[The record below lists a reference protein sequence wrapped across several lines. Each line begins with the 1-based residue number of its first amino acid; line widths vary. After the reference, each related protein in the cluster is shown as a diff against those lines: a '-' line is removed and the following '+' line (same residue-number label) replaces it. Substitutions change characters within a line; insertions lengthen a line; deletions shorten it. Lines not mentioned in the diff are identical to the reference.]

1 MLDIAADLL
10 DSLRAGRRLAVAT
23 VTTVDGSAPRALG
36 TSMAVDD
43 RGRVV
48 GSISGGCVEG
58 AVYQAAEGVLETGE
72 PVLAEFGFT
81 DGDAFAAGLS
91 CGGRIEVFVHEIA
104 LHAVAPAGARAVL
117 EERVLH
123 ELEAAREGRPAGL
136 AIVVAGAAA
145 GTVIAATASVLEIVG
160 DEQHRGGPERAGL
173 GRDGLERVGLESN
186 GSERNGLER
195 DGLDLATAQRILHE
209 LTARVSSGQS
219 GTVDVDCDGETLRVL
234 FVVASTAP
242 RMIIFGA
249 VDFSAALADASSLLG
264 YHVTVCDARP
274 LFATAQRFPSADE
287 VVVAWPSEY
296 LRSTETDSRTVICV
310 LTHDEK
316 FDIPL
321 LETALRLPVA
331 FVGAMASRTT
341 HERRIRALEEAGLD
355 WAQLGR
361 LHSPIGLDLGGS
373 TPQETAVS
381 ILAEVIA
388 SRTGSTG
395 RSLRTQTGPIHRGAS
410 DAGASAGPVSAGPVS
425 AGRALSDGLLGD
437 GVSNRTGRP

>member
-1 MLDIAADLL
+1 MLDIADDLL
-10 DSLRAGRRLAVAT
+10 EALGEGRRLAVAT

-43 RGRVV
+43 LGRVL

-91 CGGRIEVFVHEIA
+91 CGGRIEVFVHE
-104 LHAVAPAGARAVL
+104 VAMSGARGRL
-117 EERVLH
+117 GDRVVQ
-123 ELEAAREGRPAGL
+123 ELEATRDGRPAGI
-136 AIVVAGAAA
+136 AVVVAGAAV
-145 GTVIAATASVLEIVG
+145 GTVIADTASATEV
-160 DEQHRGGPERAGL
+160 
-173 GRDGLERVGLESN
+173 
-186 GSERNGLER
+186 ER

-209 LTARVSSGQS
+209 LTARVASGLS
-219 GTVDVDCDGETLRVL
+219 GTLDIDCDGEPLRVL
-234 FVVASTAP
+234 FVVAATAP

-274 LFATAQRFPSADE
+274 LFATPQRFPSADE
-287 VVVAWPSEY
+287 VAVAWPSEY
-296 LRSTETDSRTVICV
+296 LRTTPIDSRTVICV

-321 LETALRLPVA
+321 LSLALRLPVA

-341 HERRIRALEEAGLD
+341 HERRVRALEDAGLS
-355 WAQLGR
+355 AAELGR

-388 SRTGSTG
+388 SRTGSAGT
-395 RSLRTQTGPIHRGAS
+395 SLRTQTGPIHRTESALS
-410 DAGASAGPVSAGPVS
+410 ASARMDSA
-425 AGRALSDGLLGD
+425 
-437 GVSNRTGRP
+437 RTDSTRTDATREARL

>member
-10 DSLRAGRRLAVAT
+10 EAIGAGRRLAVAT

-43 RGRVV
+43 RGRVI

-58 AVYQAAEGVLETGE
+58 AVYQAAEGVLETGV

-91 CGGRIEVFVHEIA
+91 CGGRIEVFVHEISVHGGADREVAAGGSSGA
-104 LHAVAPAGARAVL
+104 LD
-117 EERVLH
+117 ERVVQ
-123 ELEAAREGRPAGL
+123 ELEATRDGRPAGL
-136 AIVVAGAAA
+136 AIVVSGAAA
-145 GTVIAATASVLEIVG
+145 GTVIAATASSGEV
-160 DEQHRGGPERAGL
+160 
-173 GRDGLERVGLESN
+173 
-186 GSERNGLER
+186 ER
-195 DGLDLATAQRILHE
+195 DGLDRAAAQRILHE
-209 LTARVSSGQS
+209 LTARVSSGRS
-219 GTVDVDCDGETLRVL
+219 ATVEIDCDGDALQVL

-274 LFATAQRFPSADE
+274 LFATPQRFPSADE

-296 LRSTETDSRTVICV
+296 LRSTPVDARTVICV

-321 LETALRLPVA
+321 LEVALGLPVA

-341 HERRIRALEEAGLD
+341 HNRRVRALEEAGLSE
-355 WAQLGR
+355 AQLDR

-388 SRTGSTG
+388 SRTGAG
-395 RSLRTQTGPIHRGAS
+395 GASLRSQSGPIHRA
-410 DAGASAGPVSAGPVS
+410 APA
-425 AGRALSDGLLGD
+425 RAA
-437 GVSNRTGRP
+437 RP

>member
-1 MLDIAADLL
+1 MLDIADDLL
-10 DSLRAGRRLAVAT
+10 AALGEGRRLAVAT

-43 RGRVV
+43 RGRVL

-104 LHAVAPAGARAVL
+104 MSGARGRL
-117 EERVLH
+117 GDRVVQ
-123 ELEAAREGRPAGL
+123 ELEATRDGRPAGI
-136 AIVVAGAAA
+136 AVVVAGRAA
-145 GTVIAATASVLEIVG
+145 GTVIAATASATEVEC
-160 DEQHRGGPERAGL
+160 
-173 GRDGLERVGLESN
+173 
-186 GSERNGLER
+186 

-209 LTARVSSGQS
+209 LTARVSSGLS
-219 GTVDVDCDGETLRVL
+219 GTVDIECDGEPLRVL
-234 FVVASTAP
+234 FVVAATAP

-274 LFATAQRFPSADE
+274 LFATPQRFPSADE

-296 LRSTETDSRTVICV
+296 LRSTPVDSRTVICV

-321 LETALRLPVA
+321 LSLALRLPVA

-341 HERRIRALEEAGLD
+341 HERRVRALEDAGLS
-355 WAQLGR
+355 AAELGR

-388 SRTGSTG
+388 SRTGSAG
-395 RSLRTQTGPIHRGAS
+395 VSLRTQTGPIHRTEAVRTEAVRSEAARTEAVRTESAPTVPTGA
-410 DAGASAGPVSAGPVS
+410 A
-425 AGRALSDGLLGD
+425 
-437 GVSNRTGRP
+437 RP

>member
-10 DSLRAGRRLAVAT
+10 QALRAGRRLAVAT

-43 RGRVV
+43 LGRVL

-58 AVYQAAEGVLETGE
+58 AVYQAAEGVLETGSA
-72 PVLAEFGFT
+72 VLTEFGFT
-81 DGDAFAAGLS
+81 DSDAFTAGLS
-91 CGGRIEVFVHEIA
+91 CGGRIEVFVHEV
-104 LHAVAPAGARAVL
+104 AVDGPRGVL
-117 EERVLH
+117 DERVLH
-123 ELEAAREGRPAGL
+123 ELEATRDGRPAGI
-136 AIVVAGAAA
+136 AVVVSGAAA
-145 GTVIAATASVLEIVG
+145 GAVIAATASAAEV
-160 DEQHRGGPERAGL
+160 
-173 GRDGLERVGLESN
+173 
-186 GSERNGLER
+186 ER

-209 LTARVSSGQS
+209 LTARVSSGVP
-219 GTVDVDCDGETLRVL
+219 GTLEIDCDGESLRVL

-274 LFATAQRFPSADE
+274 LFATKQRFASADE

-296 LRSTETDSRTVICV
+296 LRSTPTDSRTVICV

-321 LETALRLPVA
+321 LDTALRLPVA

-341 HERRIRALEEAGLD
+341 HERRMRALELTGLSES
-355 WAQLGR
+355 QLER

-388 SRTGSTG
+388 SRTGSG
-395 RSLRTQTGPIHRGAS
+395 GASLRSQSGPIHRS
-410 DAGASAGPVSAGPVS
+410 DSARLHSH
-425 AGRALSDGLLGD
+425 
-437 GVSNRTGRP
+437 

>member
-10 DSLRAGRRLAVAT
+10 EALGAGRRLAVAT

-43 RGRVV
+43 QGRVL

-58 AVYQAAEGVLETGE
+58 AVYQAAEGVLETGA

-104 LHAVAPAGARAVL
+104 TAGARGSLDV
-117 EERVLH
+117 RVVY
-123 ELEAAREGRPAGL
+123 ELEATRDGRPAGI
-136 AIVVAGAAA
+136 AIVVSGRAV
-145 GTVIAATASVLEIVG
+145 GTVIAATASA
-160 DEQHRGGPERAGL
+160 PE
-173 GRDGLERVGLESN
+173 V
-186 GSERNGLER
+186 ER

-209 LTARVSSGQS
+209 LTARVTSGVS
-219 GTVDVDCDGETLRVL
+219 GTLDIDCDGEPLRVL

-274 LFATAQRFPSADE
+274 LFATPQRFPSADE

-296 LRSTETDSRTVICV
+296 LRQTHTDSRTVICV

-316 FDIPL
+316 FDVPL
-321 LETALRLPVA
+321 LEEALRLPVA
-331 FVGAMASRTT
+331 FVGAMASRST
-341 HERRIRALEEAGLD
+341 HERRIKALEGAGLSA
-355 WAQLGR
+355 AQLDR
-361 LHSPIGLDLGGS
+361 LHSPIGLDIGGS

-388 SRTGSTG
+388 SRTGANG
-395 RSLRTQTGPIHRGAS
+395 EPLRSRTGPIHRTAE
-410 DAGASAGPVSAGPVS
+410 AV
-425 AGRALSDGLLGD
+425 RA
-437 GVSNRTGRP
+437 TRP

>member
-10 DSLRAGRRLAVAT
+10 DALAAGRRLAVAT

-43 RGRVV
+43 RGRVI

-72 PVLAEFGFT
+72 SVLAEFGFT

-91 CGGRIEVFVHEIA
+91 CGGRIEVFVHE
-104 LHAVAPAGARAVL
+104 VSSTGARGVL
-117 EERVLH
+117 DERVRSQ
-123 ELEAAREGRPAGL
+123 LEAARDGRPAGI
-136 AIVVAGAAA
+136 AIVVTGAAA
-145 GTVIAATASVLEIVG
+145 GTVLAATASAREFVG
-160 DEQHRGGPERAGL
+160 DGPN
-173 GRDGLERVGLESN
+173 RDGID
-186 GSERNGLER
+186 R
-195 DGLDLATAQRILHE
+195 DGLDSAAAQRILHE
-209 LTARVSSGQS
+209 LAARVSSGKS
-219 GTVDVDCDGETLRVL
+219 GTVDIDCDGEALRVL

-249 VDFSAALADASSLLG
+249 VDFSAALAEASSLLG

-274 LFATAQRFPSADE
+274 LFATPRRFPSADE

-296 LRSTETDSRTVICV
+296 LRSTAVDSRTVICV

-341 HERRIRALEEAGLD
+341 HERRIHALEAAGLAP
-355 WAQLGR
+355 AQLER

-395 RSLRTQTGPIHRGAS
+395 ASLRSQTGAIHRS
-410 DAGASAGPVSAGPVS
+410 VSTSAVQS
-425 AGRALSDGLLGD
+425 
-437 GVSNRTGRP
+437 

>member
-10 DSLRAGRRLAVAT
+10 HALGAGRRLAVAT

-43 RGRVV
+43 QGRVL

-58 AVYQAAEGVLETGE
+58 SVYQAAEGVLETGI

-91 CGGRIEVFVHEIA
+91 CGGRIEVFVHEVA
-104 LHAVAPAGARAVL
+104 LGGARGVL
-117 EERVLH
+117 DARVVD
-123 ELEAAREGRPAGL
+123 ELEATRDGRPAGI
-136 AIVVAGAAA
+136 AIVVAGEAA
-145 GTVIAATASVLEIVG
+145 GTVIPATSSPSDV
-160 DEQHRGGPERAGL
+160 
-173 GRDGLERVGLESN
+173 
-186 GSERNGLER
+186 ER
-195 DGLDLATAQRILHE
+195 DGLDRAAAQRILHE
-209 LTARVSSGQS
+209 LTARVSSGRS
-219 GTVDVDCDGETLRVL
+219 GTLEIDCDGDAVRVL

-274 LFATAQRFPSADE
+274 LFATPQRFPSADD

-296 LRSTETDSRTVICV
+296 LRQTQTDSRTVICV

-316 FDIPL
+316 FDVPL
-321 LETALRLPVA
+321 LEEALRLPVA
-331 FVGAMASRTT
+331 FVGAMASRST
-341 HERRIRALEEAGLD
+341 HERRIMALEDAGLSA
-355 WAQLGR
+355 AQLAR
-361 LHSPIGLDLGGS
+361 LHSPIGLDIGGS

-388 SRTGSTG
+388 SRTGAG
-395 RSLRTQTGPIHRGAS
+395 GASLRSQTGPIHRTAE
-410 DAGASAGPVSAGPVS
+410 A
-425 AGRALSDGLLGD
+425 RATRL
-437 GVSNRTGRP
+437 

>member
-10 DSLRAGRRLAVAT
+10 DSLGAGRRLAVAT

-43 RGRVV
+43 QGRVL

-58 AVYQAAEGVLETGE
+58 AVYQAAEAVLETGL

-104 LHAVAPAGARAVL
+104 AGGPRGAL
-117 EERVLH
+117 DERVLH
-123 ELEAAREGRPAGL
+123 ELEATRDGRPAGI
-136 AIVVAGAAA
+136 AIVVSGEAA
-145 GTVIAATASVLEIVG
+145 GTVIAATAS
-160 DEQHRGGPERAGL
+160 AG
-173 GRDGLERVGLESN
+173 EVA
-186 GSERNGLER
+186 R
-195 DGLDLATAQRILHE
+195 DGLDGAAAQRILHE
-209 LTARVSSGQS
+209 LTARVSSGRS
-219 GTVDVDCDGETLRVL
+219 GTLEIDCAGEALRVL

-274 LFATAQRFPSADE
+274 LFATSRRFPSADE

-296 LRSTETDSRTVICV
+296 LRSTPVDSRTVICV

-321 LETALRLPVA
+321 LDTALRLPVA

-341 HERRIRALEEAGLD
+341 HERRIRALEAAGLD
-355 WAQLGR
+355 AEQLDK
-361 LHSPIGLDLGGS
+361 LHSPIGLDLGAS

-395 RSLRTQTGPIHRGAS
+395 ESLRSQTGPIHRSAS
-410 DAGASAGPVSAGPVS
+410 TSAM
-425 AGRALSDGLLGD
+425 
-437 GVSNRTGRP
+437 RP

>member
-10 DSLRAGRRLAVAT
+10 EALGKGRRLAVAT

-43 RGRVV
+43 QGRVL

-58 AVYQAAEGVLETGE
+58 AVYQAAETVLETGV

-81 DGDAFAAGLS
+81 DGDAFEAGLS
-91 CGGRIEVFVHEIA
+91 CGGRIEVFVHEITMG
-104 LHAVAPAGARAVL
+104 GARGAL
-117 EERVLH
+117 DARVVH
-123 ELEAAREGRPAGL
+123 ELEATRDGRPAGV
-136 AIVVAGAAA
+136 AIVVAGRAA
-145 GTVIAATASVLEIVG
+145 GTVIAATASAPEI
-160 DEQHRGGPERAGL
+160 
-173 GRDGLERVGLESN
+173 
-186 GSERNGLER
+186 ER
-195 DGLDLATAQRILHE
+195 DGLDPAAAQRILHE
-209 LTARVSSGQS
+209 LTARVSSGLS
-219 GTVDVDCDGETLRVL
+219 GTLDVDCDDEALRVL
-234 FVVASTAP
+234 FVVAATAP

-274 LFATAQRFPSADE
+274 LFATPRRFPSADE

-296 LRSTETDSRTVICV
+296 LRSTHTDSRTVICV

-321 LETALRLPVA
+321 LEEALRLPVA
-331 FVGAMASRTT
+331 FVGAMASRST
-341 HERRIRALEEAGLD
+341 HERRIRALEDAGVS
-355 WAQLGR
+355 AARIAR
-361 LHSPIGLDLGGS
+361 LHSPIGLDIGGS

-388 SRTGSTG
+388 SRTGAAG
-395 RSLRTQTGPIHRGAS
+395 ASLRSQTGPIHRTA
-410 DAGASAGPVSAGPVS
+410 ATRV
-425 AGRALSDGLLGD
+425 
-437 GVSNRTGRP
+437 TRP

>member
-10 DSLRAGRRLAVAT
+10 EALGEGRRLAVAT

-43 RGRVV
+43 QGRVL

-58 AVYQAAEGVLETGE
+58 AVYQAAETVLETGV

-81 DGDAFAAGLS
+81 DGDAFEAGLS
-91 CGGRIEVFVHEIA
+91 CGGRIEVFVHEITMG
-104 LHAVAPAGARAVL
+104 GARGAL
-117 EERVLH
+117 DARVVH
-123 ELEAAREGRPAGL
+123 ELEATRDGRPAGV
-136 AIVVAGAAA
+136 AIVVAGRAA
-145 GTVIAATASVLEIVG
+145 GTVIAATASAPEI
-160 DEQHRGGPERAGL
+160 
-173 GRDGLERVGLESN
+173 
-186 GSERNGLER
+186 ER
-195 DGLDLATAQRILHE
+195 DGLDPAAAQRILHE
-209 LTARVSSGQS
+209 LTARVSSGLS
-219 GTVDVDCDGETLRVL
+219 GTLDVDCDDEALRVL
-234 FVVASTAP
+234 FVVAATAP

-274 LFATAQRFPSADE
+274 LFATPRRFPSADE

-296 LRSTETDSRTVICV
+296 LRSTHTDSRTVICV

-321 LETALRLPVA
+321 LEEALRLPVA
-331 FVGAMASRTT
+331 FVGAMASRST
-341 HERRIRALEEAGLD
+341 HERRIRALQEVGLS
-355 WAQLGR
+355 ASQLNR

-388 SRTGSTG
+388 SRTG
-395 RSLRTQTGPIHRGAS
+395 A
-410 DAGASAGPVSAGPVS
+410 AGASLRSQTGAIH
-425 AGRALSDGLLGD
+425 
-437 GVSNRTGRP
+437 RTAATRVTWP

>member
-1 MLDIAADLL
+1 MLDIADDLL
-10 DSLRAGRRLAVAT
+10 EALGEGRRLAVAT

-43 RGRVV
+43 LGRVL

-91 CGGRIEVFVHEIA
+91 CGGRIEVFVHEITMS
-104 LHAVAPAGARAVL
+104 GARGRL
-117 EERVLH
+117 DDRVVH
-123 ELEAAREGRPAGL
+123 ELEATRDGRPAGL
-136 AIVVAGAAA
+136 AVVVAGAAV
-145 GTVIAATASVLEIVG
+145 GTVIAATASATEV
-160 DEQHRGGPERAGL
+160 
-173 GRDGLERVGLESN
+173 ERV
-186 GSERNGLER
+186 
-195 DGLDLATAQRILHE
+195 GLDLATAQRILHE
-209 LTARVSSGQS
+209 LTARVSSGRS
-219 GTVDVDCDGETLRVL
+219 GTLDIECDGEPLRVL
-234 FVVASTAP
+234 FVVAATAP

-274 LFATAQRFPSADE
+274 LFATPQRFPSADE

-296 LRSTETDSRTVICV
+296 LRTTSIDSRTVICV

-321 LETALRLPVA
+321 LSLALRLPVA

-341 HERRIRALEEAGLD
+341 HDRRVRALEDAGLS
-355 WAQLGR
+355 AVELGR

-388 SRTGSTG
+388 SRTGSG
-395 RSLRTQTGPIHRGAS
+395 GASLRMQTGPIHRTESART
-410 DAGASAGPVSAGPVS
+410 DAARTDAARTASA
-425 AGRALSDGLLGD
+425 RAA
-437 GVSNRTGRP
+437 RP

>member
-10 DSLRAGRRLAVAT
+10 EALGEGRRLAVAT

-43 RGRVV
+43 QGRVL

-58 AVYQAAEGVLETGE
+58 AVYQAAETVLETGA

-81 DGDAFAAGLS
+81 DGDAFEAGLS
-91 CGGRIEVFVHEIA
+91 CGGRIEVFAHEITMG
-104 LHAVAPAGARAVL
+104 GARGAL
-117 EERVLH
+117 DARVVH
-123 ELEAAREGRPAGL
+123 ELEATRDGRPAGV
-136 AIVVAGAAA
+136 AIIVAGRAA
-145 GTVIAATASVLEIVG
+145 GTVIAATASA
-160 DEQHRGGPERAGL
+160 PE
-173 GRDGLERVGLESN
+173 V
-186 GSERNGLER
+186 ER
-195 DGLDLATAQRILHE
+195 DGLDPAAAQRILHE
-209 LTARVSSGQS
+209 LTARVSSGLS
-219 GTVDVDCDGETLRVL
+219 GTLDVDCDDEALRVL
-234 FVVASTAP
+234 FVVAATAP

-274 LFATAQRFPSADE
+274 LFATPRRFPSADE

-296 LRSTETDSRTVICV
+296 LRSTHTDSRTVICV

-321 LETALRLPVA
+321 LEEALRLPVA
-331 FVGAMASRTT
+331 FVGAMASRST
-341 HERRIRALEEAGLD
+341 HERRIRALEDAGVS
-355 WAQLGR
+355 AARIAR
-361 LHSPIGLDLGGS
+361 LHSPIGLDIGGS

-388 SRTGSTG
+388 SRTG
-395 RSLRTQTGPIHRGAS
+395 A
-410 DAGASAGPVSAGPVS
+410 AGASLRSQTGAIH
-425 AGRALSDGLLGD
+425 
-437 GVSNRTGRP
+437 RTAATRVTWP

>member
-10 DSLRAGRRLAVAT
+10 EALGAGRRLAVAT

-43 RGRVV
+43 QGRVL

-91 CGGRIEVFVHEIA
+91 CGGRIEVFVHEF
-104 LHAVAPAGARAVL
+104 APGVSGGSSGVL
-117 EERVLH
+117 DGRVVQ
-123 ELEAAREGRPAGL
+123 ELEATRDGRPAGI
-136 AIVVAGAAA
+136 AMVVSGTAV
-145 GTVIAATASVLEIVG
+145 GTVIAATASAREI
-160 DEQHRGGPERAGL
+160 
-173 GRDGLERVGLESN
+173 
-186 GSERNGLER
+186 ER

-209 LTARVSSGQS
+209 LTARVSSGRS
-219 GTVDVDCDGETLRVL
+219 GTLDIDCDGENLRVL

-264 YHVTVCDARP
+264 YHVTVCDARS
-274 LFATAQRFPSADE
+274 LFATTARFPSADE

-296 LRSTETDSRTVICV
+296 LAGTPVDERTVICV

-331 FVGAMASRTT
+331 YVGAMASRTT
-341 HERRIRALEEAGLD
+341 HERRVRALEEAGLG
-355 WAQLGR
+355 ASELGR
-361 LHSPIGLDLGGS
+361 LHSPIGLDLGGG

-388 SRTGSTG
+388 SRTGAG
-395 RSLRTQTGPIHRGAS
+395 GASLRSQSGPIHRADTS
-410 DAGASAGPVSAGPVS
+410 RVN
-425 AGRALSDGLLGD
+425 RA
-437 GVSNRTGRP
+437 

>member
-10 DSLRAGRRLAVAT
+10 DALGAGRRLAVAT

-43 RGRVV
+43 RGRVL

-58 AVYQAAEGVLETGE
+58 AVYQAAEGVLDTGV

-104 LHAVAPAGARAVL
+104 TGGARGTL
-117 EERVLH
+117 DTRVLH
-123 ELEAAREGRPAGL
+123 ELEAVRDGRPAGV
-136 AIVVAGAAA
+136 AIVVSGEATA
-145 GTVIAATASVLEIVG
+145 TVIAATASTTEI
-160 DEQHRGGPERAGL
+160 
-173 GRDGLERVGLESN
+173 
-186 GSERNGLER
+186 ER

-209 LTARVSSGQS
+209 LTARVSSGRS
-219 GTVDVDCDGETLRVL
+219 GTLDIDCDGESIRVL
-234 FVVASTAP
+234 FVVAATAP

-296 LRSTETDSRTVICV
+296 LRSTPIDSRTVICV

-341 HERRIRALEEAGLD
+341 HQRRVRALEEAGLSVSE
-355 WAQLGR
+355 LGR

-388 SRTGSTG
+388 SRTGSG
-395 RSLRTQTGPIHRGAS
+395 GASLRSQTGPIHRPAS
-410 DAGASAGPVSAGPVS
+410 TRAASTRVA
-425 AGRALSDGLLGD
+425 
-437 GVSNRTGRP
+437 RP

>member
-10 DSLRAGRRLAVAT
+10 DALAAGRRLAVAT

-43 RGRVV
+43 RGRVI

-91 CGGRIEVFVHEIA
+91 CGGRIEVFVHEV
-104 LHAVAPAGARAVL
+104 AVPGVAVGGVTRGGVSAGGVSAHEGAGGVSAHLGAAGGDRGVL
-117 EERVLH
+117 DERVLH
-123 ELEAAREGRPAGL
+123 ELRAARDGRPAGI

-145 GTVIAATASVLEIVG
+145 GTILSAAHSV
-160 DEQHRGGPERAGL
+160 P
-173 GRDGLERVGLESN
+173 
-186 GSERNGLER
+186 GLER
-195 DGLDLATAQRILHE
+195 DGLDPAAAQRILHE
-209 LTARVSSGQS
+209 LAARVSSGQS
-219 GTVDVDCDGETLRVL
+219 GTVDIDCDGETVRVL

-242 RMIIFGA
+242 RMIVFGA

-274 LFATAQRFPSADE
+274 LFATPQRFPSADE

-296 LRSTETDSRTVICV
+296 LRSTAVDSRTVICV

-355 WAQLGR
+355 SAQLER

-395 RSLRTQTGPIHRGAS
+395 SSLRSQTGPIHRGAS
-410 DAGASAGPVSAGPVS
+410 DAGAPTGLIATGPASRLASSRPV
-425 AGRALSDGLLGD
+425 LP
-437 GVSNRTGRP
+437 GVTSS